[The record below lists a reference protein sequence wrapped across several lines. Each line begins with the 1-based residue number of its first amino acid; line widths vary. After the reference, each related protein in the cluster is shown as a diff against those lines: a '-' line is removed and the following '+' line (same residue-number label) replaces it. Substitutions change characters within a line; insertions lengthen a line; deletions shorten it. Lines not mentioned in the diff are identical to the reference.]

1 MEHLPRLANQG
12 LEVGETENA
21 AGVTA
26 AKEFSSGPGLE
37 KLDGH
42 KSNTSYAK
50 ASAGD
55 DIIDLVRDTENLT
68 KDDAIARLL
77 ELEERHER
85 HFSRGGPGHLFGDLE
100 QAAEGLAIP
109 GEAFLQ
115 HHDPLEPAVPFT
127 HEQRAGLQSDALPR
141 LRRAAVEGNGDVL
154 LLPGAKDPSDR
165 FVETAE
171 RIGLQSIGQPSHQ
184 QPTREMGR
192 RLAAQVGAPL
202 TAQPI
207 EVKALKIGNN

>member
-12 LEVGETENA
+12 LEVGETESA

-68 KDDAIARLL
+68 KDDSIASFWRSGTGC
-77 ELEERHER
+77 RRSGH
-85 HFSRGGPGHLFGDLE
+85 SRRSLP
-100 QAAEGLAIP
+100 
-109 GEAFLQ
+109 
-115 HHDPLEPAVPFT
+115 PAP
-127 HEQRAGLQSDALPR
+127 
-141 LRRAAVEGNGDVL
+141 
-154 LLPGAKDPSDR
+154 
-165 FVETAE
+165 
-171 RIGLQSIGQPSHQ
+171 
-184 QPTREMGR
+184 
-192 RLAAQVGAPL
+192 
-202 TAQPI
+202 
-207 EVKALKIGNN
+207 